1 MFRISLGYSE
11 IHLHVIFII
20 RVSIHTYVLW
30 FISFVYDTVLMGKK
44 KLFAIQNFEFFCL

>member
-1 MFRISLGYSE
+1 MFRYVQNKLGYSE
-11 IHLHVIFII
+11 IHLHVSFII

-44 KLFAIQNFEFFCL
+44 VICDSKF